1 MTDVRSYG
9 VMWLCM
15 AGKHDLSGQTFG
27 GQNTIRN
34 LQVRWFLLCSYPSF
48 YLAFLEQGERF
59 FSFK

>member
-1 MTDVRSYG
+1 MTDVRSNG

-48 YLAFLEQGERF
+48 YLAFLEQGE
-59 FSFK
+59 